1 MEIGNFVQH
10 TSSPFSLSFSLHFV
24 EIEFWWIRRGN
35 NWVAPLFSPH
45 PPFNQTSFPP
55 LFFILPK
62 IHPTKVKKIYSQI
75 FNPQDCF
82 FNLFT
87 LLNFLK
93 SFTFH
98 NFSFFL
104 SRFARG
110 LNLENIALV
119 LWEKVVTYAFT
130 HTCEKTFEKIENFDF
145 RSRL

>member
-1 MEIGNFVQH
+1 MWTYCAKCKQEEILSTKKKNVKKEKRKEENTKWRKKQKVGWGVEIGNFVQH

-35 NWVAPLFSPH
+35 NWASPLFSLH

-55 LFFILPK
+55 LFFIFPK

-93 SFTFH
+93 TFTFH
-98 NFSFFL
+98 NFSFF
-104 SRFARG
+104 F
-110 LNLENIALV
+110 
-119 LWEKVVTYAFT
+119 K
-130 HTCEKTFEKIENFDF
+130 
-145 RSRL
+145 